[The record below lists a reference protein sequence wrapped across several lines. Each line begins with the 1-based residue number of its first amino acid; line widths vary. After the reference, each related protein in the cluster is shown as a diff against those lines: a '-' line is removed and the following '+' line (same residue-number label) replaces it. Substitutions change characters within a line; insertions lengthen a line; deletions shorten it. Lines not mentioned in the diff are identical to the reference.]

1 MEVVHIEQRQS
12 WAHFI
17 TSYVNQVF
25 LCTMETD
32 YHIPNRM
39 AAIVGGVLTVAS
51 LADALLFN
59 TQGLIKKGAAA
70 VAAEGKQAYQPAPA
84 VRLL

>member
-17 TSYVNQVF
+17 TSCVHF
-25 LCTMETD
+25 PFPTDPLCLKSLST
-32 YHIPNRM
+32 RM
-39 AAIVGGVLTVAS
+39 AAIVGGVLTVAT
-51 LADALLFN
+51 LADTLLFN

-70 VAAEGKQAYQPAPA
+70 VAAEGKQPYQPAP
-84 VRLL
+84 VVKLL